1 MGVTGITS
9 KKLFYIQ
16 SNPVDTDSK
25 GTIESDSVNEVFVG
39 ELLIRKKQGLSPGTN
54 RVSVKRGL
62 SVLIYTFCF
71 ENEPQSSL
79 SVIS

>member
-1 MGVTGITS
+1 MTGVQTCALPISEGA
-9 KKLFYIQ
+9 
-16 SNPVDTDSK
+16 
-25 GTIESDSVNEVFVG
+25 IESDSVNEVFVG
-39 ELLIRKKQGLSPGTN
+39 ELLIRKKARAFPKAKAMQTVRNN